1 MKTAC
6 YVDGFNLYHA
16 IASLDDNRLK
26 WLNIHSLASSYLRED
41 DTLERVVFFT
51 ALNTWDA
58 AKRARHLQ
66 YVNALEALGVEVIK
80 SRFDKVQKH
89 CHSQDRY
96 CKIREEKQTDVAI
109 ATELLSDC
117 YDSAVERLILITA
130 DSDYIPVVRKI
141 RNRFP
146 SKTVFLVS
154 PPGRLS
160 VARELGKICSGFTEL
175 SAGRIR
181 QHQMPH
187 EVRNELGQLLAV
199 RPAMYG
205 DR

>member
-1 MKTAC
+1 MKTTC

-16 IASLDDNRLK
+16 IASLNDNRLK
-26 WLNIHSLASSYLRED
+26 WLNIRSLATSYLREG

-58 AKRARHLQ
+58 PKRARHIQ
-66 YVNALEALGVEVIK
+66 YVEAHGVEVIK
-80 SRFDKVQKH
+80 SRFDKVKKH

-96 CKIREEKQTDVAI
+96 CKLREEKQTDVAI
-109 ATELLSDC
+109 ATEVLSDC
-117 YDSAVERLILITA
+117 YEKNSERIILLTA
-130 DSDYIPVVRKI
+130 DSDYIPVVQRV
-141 RNRFP
+141 RLRFP
-146 SKTVFLVS
+146 SMIVFLVS

-160 VARELGKICSGFTEL
+160 VARELGRLCSGFTEL
-175 SAGRIR
+175 SASRIR

-187 EVRNELGQLLAV
+187 EIRDGHGRLLAS